1 MEIGFAGSNR
11 RGQFE
16 IKLKRREISIE
27 KSWECKEPA
36 PMTDTAEPGLFIQR
50 LVWLHKPASD
60 QLLESPYDST
70 KNLPID
76 HEKENPENLLTIT
89 LNLAFPGTV
98 RQSWPGSWGGGYHES
113 FSEMKSPNNLQKLI
127 VCRRTFKKYPTIR
140 YTIFEWNV
148 TDNQNKA
155 ETASVENFSFLQATA
170 YQLKLDYYFQ
180 KFRIRSLLFNWS
192 SISRQVVGD
201 MSVQIK
207 ERWSDYSFSWWLV
220 LSVWFYWKLNHLGFS
235 LIQSSFKFVS
245 LVDIQL
251 SPFELMNVESKEW
264 IISATQKF
272 ESSTWDSFLI
282 FRKLNLK

>member
-1 MEIGFAGSNR
+1 
-11 RGQFE
+11 
-16 IKLKRREISIE
+16 
-27 KSWECKEPA
+27 
-36 PMTDTAEPGLFIQR
+36 
-50 LVWLHKPASD
+50 
-60 QLLESPYDST
+60 
-70 KNLPID
+70 
-76 HEKENPENLLTIT
+76 
-89 LNLAFPGTV
+89 
-98 RQSWPGSWGGGYHES
+98 
-113 FSEMKSPNNLQKLI
+113 MKSPNNLQKLI